1 MAVIHAKDLRLIRDV
16 AAARPEA
23 WDVLTGRIADT
34 VWTACLILEG
44 SDDAR
49 ARDAFALVLE
59 GLRADSFRRL
69 RGYDGSSRIET
80 FVTLLTR
87 EILIER
93 LLGNLVQGRKQGWP
107 ALEHFFAADIRR
119 IVARRLPGADQDDTR
134 HDAYQEICLRLVED
148 DFRRLR
154 AYQGT
159 GSFGGFVLHMVDRL
173 AIDIVRRDQ
182 GRGEAEA
189 KHRPVHLDGPQWE
202 NLACPTPSPEQAALA
217 AEEDTLLARVAAILA
232 DLIDTLP
239 AAEALYLRT
248 ALDGAEPLPARE
260 IARLMGRPVTEV
272 YKIKQKV
279 MTRLHDMLSAH
290 PTVKK
295 WRESV

>member
-16 AAARPEA
+16 AAARPGA

-44 SDDAR
+44 GDDGR
-49 ARDAFALVLE
+49 ARDAFALVLD
-59 GLRADSFRRL
+59 GLRADSCRRL
-69 RGYDGSSRIET
+69 RDYDGSSRIET
-80 FVTLLTR
+80 FVTLLSR

-93 LLGNLVQGRKQGWP
+93 LLGNLIQGRKQGWP

-119 IVARRLPGADQDDTR
+119 IVARRLPGADQDDAR
-134 HDAYQEICLRLVED
+134 RDAYQEICLRLVED

-173 AIDIVRRDQ
+173 AIDIVRRDL
-182 GRGEAEA
+182 GRGEAET
-189 KHRPVHLDGPQWE
+189 KPRPVHLDGPQWE

-272 YKIKQKV
+272 YKIKQRV
-279 MTRLHDMLSAH
+279 LARLHDVLSAH